1 MPEYHFTG
9 TSPRVLTGLSQ
20 GVNALLLP
28 ADRPAPPYGSTVEAE
43 PGDSLETDEPYDHPE
58 LELAAPDSPLPLSD
72 ASQAGIQVLRD
83 AAAAADPEPVVPIA
97 LVAAEPIADPAPADM
112 TAEGAPAPAEPTN

>member
-58 LELAAPDSPLPLSD
+58 LELAEASEAP
-72 ASQAGIQVLRD
+72 AV
-83 AAAAADPEPVVPIA
+83 DPEPVVPIA
-97 LVAAEPIADPAPADM
+97 LVAAETPADQAPADM